1 MGLIVRAHIWDDLR
15 NPLIRVGCYMSKKL
29 QHFTESMIREMT
41 RLSEQQS
48 AINLS
53 QGMPDFDPP
62 EELVNAAV
70 QALKE
75 GYNQYPIT
83 WGQKSLRDAIS
94 RKVKS
99 YNGIDADPDKNV
111 TVTCGATEA
120 VTAAVLALTDPGDR
134 IIVTDPFYEN
144 YVPDAILAGTELVY
158 VPFEGKELKLSQE
171 QLKAAMEKRPKLIV
185 VNTPNNPTGKV
196 LNRSELT
203 FIADLCEDFNC
214 LAITDEIYEH
224 IIYDGKRHVSLAGI
238 GSMSERTVTVSGA
251 SKTYSVTGWRV
262 GWVVASENLSNAI
275 RKIHDYLTIGAP
287 TPLQEALVTALKFP
301 PQYYQKLAELYDR
314 KRNIMMS
321 ALDGCKIQ
329 FHRPEGAY
337 YILAEAPEKFPDGQY
352 FARFLL
358 ENAGIATLPAVALYH
373 DTKMGSRKIR
383 LAFCKRD
390 DTLHEVGRRLNE
402 VKVS

>member
-1 MGLIVRAHIWDDLR
+1 
-15 NPLIRVGCYMSKKL
+15 MSKKL
-29 QHFTESMIREMT
+29 QYFTESVIREMT

-70 QALKE
+70 KALKG

-83 WGQKSLRDAIS
+83 WGQKSLRDAIAH
-94 RKVKS
+94 KVKD

-120 VTAAVLALTDPGDR
+120 VTASVLALTDPGDK

-144 YVPDAILAGTELVY
+144 YVPDAILAGTKLVY

-171 QLKAAMEKRPKLIV
+171 RLKTAMEKHPKLIV
-185 VNTPNNPTGKV
+185 INTPNNPTGKV
-196 LNRSELT
+196 LSRTELT
-203 FIADLCEDFNC
+203 LIADLCEDFNC
-214 LAITDEIYEH
+214 IAITDEIYEH
-224 IIYDGKRHVSLAGI
+224 IIYDGNQHVSIASI
-238 GSMSERTVTVSGA
+238 GNMTERTVTVSGA

-262 GWVVASENLSNAI
+262 GWVVANENLSNAI

-287 TPLQEALVTALKFP
+287 TPLQEALATALRFP
-301 PQYYQKLAELYDR
+301 IRYYKELAEMYDKKR
-314 KRNIMMS
+314 KMMMK

-337 YILAEAPEKFPDGQY
+337 YILAEAPEKFSDGQE
-352 FARFLL
+352 FTRFLL
-358 ENAGIATLPAVALYH
+358 ENAGIAVLPAVALYH
-373 DTKMGSRKIR
+373 NTKIGGRKIR
-383 LAFCKRD
+383 LAFCKKD
-390 DTLHEVGRRLNE
+390 DTLHEVERRLA
-402 VKVS
+402 KAKLT